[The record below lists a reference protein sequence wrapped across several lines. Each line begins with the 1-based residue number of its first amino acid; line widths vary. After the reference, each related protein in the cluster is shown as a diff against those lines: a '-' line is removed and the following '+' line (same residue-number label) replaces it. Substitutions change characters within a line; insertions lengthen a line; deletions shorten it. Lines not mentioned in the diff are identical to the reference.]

1 MNLNNLQTYYKSFI
15 LKESSDDDMD
25 NAITEARSEGHD
37 DFEDQLSSG
46 MKRAN
51 KILESIKRKNSYKD
65 ALEDKFEKATYPR
78 NDLAALATWL
88 VQQNY
93 PSVAAEGFGY
103 PDGKD
108 NPPTLAEQYKQWYIE
123 RLQEK
128 MPSSYGNIKTP
139 DSKPPP
145 KPESAKNKTKT
156 TQKMLQKQFPSA
168 LASLMSAAAGWALS
182 DDIVRAGGGDPRGQM
197 SAQQAREWEREL
209 SAADRRK
216 VERAMRSR
224 MRRKSVDKTL
234 DKSSFESLKEHYKDS
249 SDTYIKRSPEKGA
262 VSVQKDHAASPPRI
276 GEMWDAVKHRWVK
289 PENVGHS
296 VVEVQGKKRFR
307 GVGAGAHERS
317 VSGHGSGK
325 TRGVEAGRRFKGRED
340 RGTVRPHQTKTG
352 KPTAMRKPPGH
363 AKHKKV

>member
-1 MNLNNLQTYYKSFI
+1 MSLNNLQNYYKKFI
-15 LKESSDDDMD
+15 SKESSDNDME
-25 NAITEARSEGHD
+25 NAVNEARSEGHD
-37 DFEDQLSSG
+37 DFEDEMSSG
-46 MKRAN
+46 IKRAN
-51 KILESIKRKNSYKD
+51 KILEAIKRKNSYKD
-65 ALEDKFEKATYPR
+65 TLEDKLEKATYPR
-78 NDLAALATWL
+78 NDLSALATWL

-93 PSVAAEGFGY
+93 PSVAAGGFGY

-108 NPPTLAEQYKQWYIE
+108 GKPTEAEQYKQWYIE
-123 RLQEK
+123 RLQASG
-128 MPSSYGNIKTP
+128 MSSSYGSIRTP
-139 DSKPPP
+139 DSKAPPPP
-145 KPESAKNKTKT
+145 KGEKKKAS
-156 TQKMLQKQFPSA
+156 QKMLQKQFPPA

-182 DDIVRAGGGDPRGQM
+182 DDVVRSGGGDPRGQM

-216 VERAMRSR
+216 VERAMRSK

-234 DKSSFESLKEHYKDS
+234 DKSSFDALKEHYNDA

-262 VSVQKDHAASPPRI
+262 VSVQKEHMMSPPRV
-276 GEMWDAVKHRWVK
+276 GEMWDALKHRWVK

-307 GVGAGAHERS
+307 GVGTGAHERS

-325 TRGVEAGRRFKGRED
+325 TRAAEAGRRFKGQED

-363 AKHKKV
+363 AKHKKS